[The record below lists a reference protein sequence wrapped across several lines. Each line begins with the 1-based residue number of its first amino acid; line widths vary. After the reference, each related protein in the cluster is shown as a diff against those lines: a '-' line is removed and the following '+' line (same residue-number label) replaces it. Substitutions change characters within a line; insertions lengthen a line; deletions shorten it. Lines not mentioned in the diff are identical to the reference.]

1 MPAWT
6 VCVQRRFSEAKLLS
20 LRSINEAKPKTSES
34 ASFRLNEVKRFT
46 EGKLRSFANIG
57 RRAGS
62 FFIVFLTMLTS
73 MMLLMSE
80 SSFCSDDP
88 LELLFER
95 FPPQQA
101 RADFVI
107 VLDTSGSMREGGLFE
122 QVVQAVATFI
132 EALSPED
139 YLSILAFDSHVRYLV
154 IPQEIGKNKRALQ
167 QRILSLP
174 EPSGQKTDIGAALE
188 KTVDELNRPNANP
201 LQFVVFITDGRHDPP
216 QESEYPTALHENF
229 SLLKEKAKRT
239 LFDHVIAVTG
249 LGLNRS
255 TDIELLRKVFEDAM
269 PLTVD
274 KTGLA
279 NFFSRL
285 KAEIKIRKLR
295 LQVIQELKRGGI
307 SIVLLEEGK
316 KRIKAGG
323 KTSIRFKLKS
333 NYEHLDTA
341 VFIEEMEIPS
351 DEHFQC
357 EIAEGVRS
365 VNIPSKG
372 ESPAITLILQDTQRN
387 RWFSLRKVQTSK
399 VTIRC
404 HLLINLLP
412 EAGLLKLNIE
422 PKVKQVL

>member
-1 MPAWT
+1 MMKNCSFFYSSWGPEERPRPQACMPAW
-6 VCVQRRFSEAKLLS
+6 CA
-20 LRSINEAKPKTSES
+20 
-34 ASFRLNEVKRFT
+34 
-46 EGKLRSFANIG
+46 G
-57 RRAGS
+57 R
-62 FFIVFLTMLTS
+62 FFIVFLTILAS
-73 MMLLMSE
+73 MILLMSE
-80 SSFCSDDP
+80 ASFCSEDP

-174 EPSGQKTDIGAALE
+174 KPSGQKTDIGAALE

-216 QESEYPTALHENF
+216 QESKYPTALHENF

-239 LFDHVIAVTG
+239 LFDHVVAVTG
-249 LGLNRS
+249 LGLNLS

-285 KAEIKIRKLR
+285 KAEIKISKLR
-295 LQVIQELKRGGI
+295 LQVLQELKRGGI
-307 SIVLLEEGK
+307 SIVLLEEGE

-323 KTSIRFKLKS
+323 KTSIGFKLKS

-341 VFIEEMEIPS
+341 VFIEKMEIPS

-357 EIAEGVRS
+357 EIAEGLSQKRS
-365 VNIPSKG
+365 EGMRGIKLPPKG
-372 ESPAITLILQDTQRN
+372 ESPKITLILQDTSKN
-387 RWFSLRKVQTSK
+387 RWFSLRRVQTSK
-399 VTIRC
+399 VTICC

-422 PKVKQVL
+422 PKVRQVI

>member
-1 MPAWT
+1 MMKNCSLFYSSWGPEERLRHRACMPAW
-6 VCVQRRFSEAKLLS
+6 
-20 LRSINEAKPKTSES
+20 
-34 ASFRLNEVKRFT
+34 
-46 EGKLRSFANIG
+46 
-57 RRAGS
+57 RAGR
-62 FFIVFLTMLTS
+62 FFIVFLTILAS

-80 SSFCSDDP
+80 ASWSSEDP

-154 IPQEIGKNKRALQ
+154 IPQEIGTEKNTLQ

-174 EPSGQKTDIGAALE
+174 PPSGQKTDIGAALE

-201 LQFVVFITDGRHDPP
+201 LQFVVFITDGKHDPP
-216 QESEYPTALHENF
+216 KESKYPTALHENF

-279 NFFSRL
+279 SFFSRL
-285 KAEIKIRKLR
+285 KAEIKISKLR

-323 KTSIRFKLKS
+323 KTSIRFQLKS
-333 NYEHLDTA
+333 NYEHLDAA
-341 VFIEEMEIPS
+341 VFIEKMEIPS

-357 EIAEGVRS
+357 EIADGLALERSEGMRGI
-365 VNIPSKG
+365 NIPPKG
-372 ESPAITLILQDTQRN
+372 ESPKITLILQDTSKN
-387 RWFSLRKVQTSK
+387 RWFSLRKVQTSN

-412 EAGLLKLNIE
+412 EAGLSKLNIE
-422 PKVKQVL
+422 PKVRQVL